1 MLSDLD
7 LNEVLISPLEAGARL
22 HCFIDAAPFGLSVGL
37 PYVAFL
43 RQDCWPAWEV
53 TPPAPEPRCL
63 LLLKDNSDLCEE
75 LTVCD

>member
-7 LNEVLISPLEAGARL
+7 LNEVLISPLEAGVRL

-53 TPPAPEPRCL
+53 TPSPPESCCL
-63 LLLKDNSDLCEE
+63 LALKDNSNICEG
-75 LTVCD
+75 LTASN